1 MQKDDFV
8 KISYT
13 GKIKEG
19 GQIFDKA
26 DGVQIIVGEGFV
38 IPGVDEALLGMNA
51 GEKKTL
57 EISPEKAFGDRNP
70 DLVKL
75 VPESEFRKRDIEP
88 RVGMP
93 VDADNARGRVV
104 SVASGRVRVDFN
116 HPLAGKVLV
125 YDLEVKEK
133 IEKPEEKIK
142 GLVNFYSKLEAE
154 KVSVVLNGKD
164 AEITVPPV
172 IHPAYKKRIADELRK
187 FLGIE
192 RTKFAEVFEKGT
204 EEQHVD

>member
-19 GQIFDKA
+19 EQIFDKA

-38 IPGVDEALLGMNA
+38 IPGVDEALLQMKA
-51 GEKKTL
+51 GEKKTI
-57 EISPEKAFGDRNP
+57 EVEPAKAFGDRNP
-70 DLVKL
+70 DLMKL

-116 HPLAGKVLV
+116 HPLAGKVLI

-133 IEKPEEKIK
+133 IEKPEEKIR
-142 GLVNFYSKLEAE
+142 GLVNFYSKLEVE
-154 KVSVVLNGKD
+154 KVSVALNGKD
-164 AEITVPPV
+164 AEISVPPV
-172 IHPAYKKRIADELRK
+172 IHPAYKKRIADEIRK
-187 FLGIE
+187 FLGFD
-192 RTKFAEVFEKGT
+192 RTKFVEIFDSKTG
-204 EEQHVD
+204 EQTA

>member
-1 MQKDDFV
+1 MQKDDFI

-13 GKIKEG
+13 GKIKES

-38 IPGVDEALLGMNA
+38 IPGIDEALLGMKVS
-51 GEKKTL
+51 EKKNL
-57 EISPEKAFGDRNP
+57 EVEPAKAFGDRNP
-70 DLVKL
+70 DLLKL

-93 VDADNARGRVV
+93 VDADGGRGRVI

-125 YDLEVKEK
+125 YDLEIIEK

-154 KVSVVLNGKD
+154 KVSVVVNGKD
-164 AEITVPPV
+164 AELTVPPV
-172 IHPAYKKRIADELRK
+172 IHPAYKKRIADEIRK

-192 RTKFAEVFEKGT
+192 RTKFVEVFDKTTGEPAN
-204 EEQHVD
+204 

>member
-13 GKIKEG
+13 GKLKEA
-19 GQIFDKA
+19 GQVFDKA
-26 DGVQIIVGEGFV
+26 EGVQIIVGEGFV
-38 IPGVDEALLGMNA
+38 IPGVDEALLEMKV
-51 GEKKTL
+51 GEKKTF
-57 EISPEKAFGDRNP
+57 EVEPAKAFGDRNP
-70 DLVKL
+70 DLLKL

-93 VDADNARGRVV
+93 VDADNLRGRVV

-133 IEKPEEKIK
+133 IEKPEEKIS
-142 GLVNFYSKLEAE
+142 GLVNFYSKIETE
-154 KVSVVLNGKD
+154 KISVSLNGKD

-172 IHPAYKKRIADELRK
+172 IHPAYKKRIADEIRK
-187 FLGIE
+187 FLGFE
-192 RTKFAEVFEKGT
+192 RTKFVEVFDKSSG
-204 EEQHVD
+204 EQQMG

>member
-1 MQKDDFV
+1 MQKDDFI

-13 GKIKEG
+13 GKIKEA
-19 GQIFDKA
+19 GQIFDTA

-38 IPGVDEALLGMNA
+38 IPGVDEALLSIGV

-57 EISPEKAFGDRNP
+57 EVSPEKAFGDRNP
-70 DLVKL
+70 DLLKL

-142 GLVNFYSKLEAE
+142 GLVNFYSKIEAE
-154 KVSVVLNGKD
+154 KVSVALAGKD

-172 IHPAYKKRIADELRK
+172 IHPAYKKRIADEIRK
-187 FLGIE
+187 FLGFE
-192 RTKFAEVFEKGT
+192 RTKFVEVFEKGV
-204 EEQHVD
+204 EEQTP

>member
-1 MQKDDFV
+1 MNKDDFV

-19 GQIFDKA
+19 GQVFDSA

-38 IPGVDEALLGMNA
+38 IPGVDEALLSMA
-51 GEKKTL
+51 VGEKKTL
-57 EISPEKAFGDRNP
+57 EVEPAKAFGERNAGF
-70 DLVKL
+70 VKI

-93 VDADNARGRVV
+93 VDADGGRGRVI
-104 SVASGRVRVDFN
+104 SVASGRVSVDFN

-133 IEKPEEKIK
+133 IEKSEEKIR
-142 GLVNFYSKLEAE
+142 GLVSFYTKLEAE

-164 AEITVPPV
+164 AELTVPPV
-172 IHPAYKKRIADELRK
+172 IHPAYKKRIADEIRK
-187 FLGIE
+187 FLGFE
-192 RTKFAEVFEKGT
+192 RTKFVEVFEKGA
-204 EEQHVD
+204 

>member
-13 GKIKEG
+13 GKLKEA

-26 DGVQIIVGEGFV
+26 EGVQIIVGEGFV
-38 IPGVDEALLGMNA
+38 IPGVDEALLEMKV
-51 GEKKTL
+51 GEKKTF
-57 EISPEKAFGDRNP
+57 EVEPAKAFGDRNP
-70 DLVKL
+70 DLLKL

-93 VDADNARGRVV
+93 VDADNLRGRVI

-133 IEKPEEKIK
+133 IEKPEEKI
-142 GLVNFYSKLEAE
+142 
-154 KVSVVLNGKD
+154 SVALAGKD

-172 IHPAYKKRIADELRK
+172 IHPAYKKRIADEIRK
-187 FLGIE
+187 FLGFE
-192 RTKFAEVFEKGT
+192 RIKFVEVFDKGT
-204 EEQHVD
+204 VEQQGSLG